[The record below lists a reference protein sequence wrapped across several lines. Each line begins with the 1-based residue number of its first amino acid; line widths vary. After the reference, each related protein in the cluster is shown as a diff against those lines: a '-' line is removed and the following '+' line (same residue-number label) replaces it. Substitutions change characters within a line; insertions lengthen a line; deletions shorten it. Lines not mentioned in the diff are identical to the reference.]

1 MNPKESKLYRCQEL
15 ADMYKQHAI
24 TILSKISRN
33 KIEPVRVVGKQ
44 KYYSLD
50 QFDKTKE
57 VVVVYYPI
65 KNTET
70 FYIFESK
77 LNTIEL

>member
-1 MNPKESKLYRCQEL
+1 MNPKESKLYRCQEI
-15 ADMYKQHAI
+15 ADMYKQHII

-33 KIEPVRVVGKQ
+33 KIEPVKVVGKQ

-50 QFDKTKE
+50 QFDKKKE

-65 KNTET
+65 KTTET
-70 FYIFESK
+70 FHIYESK
-77 LNTIEL
+77 LNTMQL